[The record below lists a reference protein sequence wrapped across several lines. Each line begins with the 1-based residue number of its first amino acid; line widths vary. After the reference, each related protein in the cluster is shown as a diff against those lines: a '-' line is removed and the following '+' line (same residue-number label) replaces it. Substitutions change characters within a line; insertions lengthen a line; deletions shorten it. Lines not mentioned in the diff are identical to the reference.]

1 MDVHPPKNGINRYW
15 SIPKSAA
22 LILSSGFICPKTTQ
36 RGPSAASCGRW
47 RRCCQALRL
56 RASWPWSTRTST
68 WTAVFRNGK
77 TWQKWENYGKTDNKT
92 LVFLE
97 MVDVWRENLGNDVQ
111 WMGLFVVSGSK
122 LLKFEIFW
130 DIGARGIWFLL
141 VLELGIDKRF
151 IDIGIFAW
159 IEKHI
164 PAPEETLAMFNES
177 REHADYDNIGFWPSI
192 PLDLVIYVQPIL
204 GQVLVEIS
212 RPRT

>member
-1 MDVHPPKNGINRYW
+1 MKFPANQRHW
-15 SIPKSAA
+15 SCRPASSARRPHSVAPA
-22 LILSSGFICPKTTQ
+22 LP
-36 RGPSAASCGRW
+36 AAAAAG
-47 RRCCQALRL
+47 AGAARL
-56 RASWPWSTRTST
+56 RGSGPAGPDPPGRLPGRR
-68 WTAVFRNGK
+68 FFEMGKPGRNGK
-77 TWQKWENYGKTDNKT
+77 TMGKLTTKPW
-92 LVFLE
+92 VFLE

-122 LLKFEIFW
+122 LLKFDIFW

-192 PLDLVIYVQPIL
+192 PLDLVTYVQPIL